1 MKRFVV
7 IGVVILLLMFGVS
20 VFASDSAIDI
30 KADHISYSSCKNI
43 IIAEG
48 HVLLKRGVIR
58 IEAARVKF
66 VVSEQKVWAYAKNG
80 SPLVFWWGS
89 RKLNGKEAW
98 YDFKKHIGVVKDAT
112 GEDYYTHFKGKEVIV
127 EPRKNLKYSS
137 IFLIGRKI
145 HKAKTGEL
153 QERVKEGHFT
163 TCENTENPQYEV
175 VSKEII
181 ILPGDLIIIKHPTFY
196 LKGYPL
202 FTYPFD
208 YIIPLGKGGKKTQ
221 FAPSFGYTKDVGW
234 YVVSEGTFF
243 LGNMVG
249 ALWLRYGTEVGFGGR
264 LSFEGYLDKK
274 IHMFL
279 YGGYTKD
286 ITGDK
291 KRWRYGVYFSRNY
304 KRFSWTIRYTVDE
317 NYEVVDEDG
326 NEKKY
331 VIQRT
336 PEITFYFKPFHLGR
350 SKWSVSALVD
360 WGKFKDE
367 GRSEDETRTK
377 FAIGLS
383 RKPIYFTKNL
393 YMPLHFGFEKRWY
406 SGSSNRFE
414 VFETDVGLVWLISKK
429 LTFSSYY
436 VNRDVTGKSLLSF
449 ESVDPAK
456 EVRTNLAYAYSDR
469 FRFSFGAKYDILSS
483 QWTNYYPST
492 SWVMGSKKYPW
503 HFSISGDYDA
513 TNSSWNKINYSVYKD
528 LPCKWRA
535 VFIYKDDRTD
545 SNDDELW
552 LYFYLKPFPKAR
564 FGVYKGKDNYGI
576 ITGSTVTKIG
586 GGEWW

>member
-1 MKRFVV
+1 MKRLFLV
-7 IGVVILLLMFGVS
+7 GVLAFLMMGAVA
-20 VFASDSAIDI
+20 VASNSPIDI
-30 KADHISYSSCKNI
+30 KADHISYSSCKNVVV
-43 IIAEG
+43 AEG
-48 HVLLKRGVIR
+48 NVVLKRGVIK
-58 IEAARVKF
+58 IKAARVRF
-66 VVSEQKVWAYAKNG
+66 VVPEQKVWAYAGKDK
-80 SPLVFWWGS
+80 PLAFWWGS
-89 RKLNGKEAW
+89 RRLNGKEAW
-98 YDFKKHIGVVKDAT
+98 YDFKKRVGVLKDAS

-127 EPRKNLKYSS
+127 EPRKDIKHSI
-137 IFLIGRKI
+137 IFLLGKKV
-145 HKAKTGEL
+145 HKARPGEF

-163 TCENTENPQYEV
+163 TCEDAKHPQYEII
-175 VSKEII
+175 SKEIL
-181 ILPGDLIIIKHPTFY
+181 ILPGDLIVMKHPTFY
-196 LKGYPL
+196 LKGHPL
-202 FTYPFD
+202 FVYPFD

-221 FAPSFGYTKDVGW
+221 FVPSFGYNDDDGW

-243 LGNMVG
+243 MGSMIG
-249 ALWLRYGTEVGFGGR
+249 ALWLGYGSKSGLGGR
-264 LSFEGYLDKK
+264 LSFEGYLDKE
-274 IHMFL
+274 IRIFL

-286 ITGDK
+286 ITGDE

-326 NEKKY
+326 NEDKY
-331 VIQRT
+331 VIQRA
-336 PEITFYFKPFHLGR
+336 PEITFYFKPFRLGE
-350 SKWSVSALVD
+350 SKWSVSALLD

-367 GRSEDETRTK
+367 SKGEDETRTK
-377 FAIGLS
+377 FAVGFT
-383 RKPIYFTKNL
+383 RRPIYLTKNL

-406 SGSSNRFE
+406 SGSSEKFE
-414 VFETDVGLVWLISKK
+414 VLETDIGLVWLMSKK

-456 EVRTNLAYAYSDR
+456 EVRTRLSYVLSSR

-492 SWVMGSKKYPW
+492 SWVMGSAKYPW
-503 HFSISGDYDA
+503 HFSISADYSA
-513 TNSSWNKINYSVYKD
+513 TNSSWNKINYSVYRD
-528 LPCKWRA
+528 LPCRWRG

-545 SNDDELW
+545 ENDDELW
-552 LYFYLKPFPKAR
+552 LYFYLKPFPEAR

-576 ITGSTVTKIG
+576 ITGRTVTKVG